1 MSFDI
6 VLGLL
11 GGLALFLY
19 GMQMMSS
26 GLEGAAGDK
35 MRGILERL
43 TSNRILGVLVGAG
56 ITTIIQSSSATTVM
70 VVGFVNA
77 NMMRLSQA
85 VWVIMGA
92 NIGAT
97 TTGLLVALDV
107 GALAPLFAAIGV
119 FMTVFSKKPKVGYYG
134 SCIAG
139 LGILF
144 IGMNMMSD
152 SMMPLRD
159 WPLFTEIITHF
170 SNPLIGIIVGAGFT
184 ALIQSSG
191 ASVGILQAL
200 AMTGAIGLSDAVYVL
215 FGQNIG
221 TCITSIMASIGPVG
235 KRSKQPF
242 YI

>member
-1 MSFDI
+1 M
-6 VLGLL
+6 GN
-11 GGLALFLY
+11 Y
-19 GMQMMSS
+19 GS
-26 GLEGAAGDK
+26 
-35 MRGILERL
+35 
-43 TSNRILGVLVGAG
+43 
-56 ITTIIQSSSATTVM
+56 
-70 VVGFVNA
+70 
-77 NMMRLSQA
+77 
-85 VWVIMGA
+85 

-159 WPLFTEIITHF
+159 WPLFAEMITHF
-170 SNPLIGIIVGAGFT
+170 SNPLIGILVGAGFT
-184 ALIQSSG
+184 AYSILWRIGRYFASSCDNRCNRTKRCG
-191 ASVGILQAL
+191 
-200 AMTGAIGLSDAVYVL
+200 YVL

-221 TCITSIMASIGPVG
+221 TCITSIIVSIGTS
-235 KRSKQPF
+235 RQAKQTTILHLSFNLIGTLIFTLFACLPH
-242 YI
+242 